1 MKPADLVKR
10 VDELIEMSRLV
21 LATQHSEYAN
31 PYTIHRV
38 KTAPMAGFRS
48 ACLSFIDRVYGAKH
62 PHFIEFTQEAKS
74 DYVNDAERGAAI
86 LSAIRSEIAGGWLFT
101 MKGLVAAELFSDFIE
116 MAEHL
121 LESGYKDA
129 AAVMAG
135 SVLEEHLR
143 QLCHKS
149 GIAVE
154 EVQSGR
160 VIPFKADT
168 LNAVLYKADVY
179 TKLDQKA
186 IVAWLDLRNHAAHG
200 KCENYNDN
208 QVKQLIG
215 GVTEFIARVPM

>member
-1 MKPADLVKR
+1 
-10 VDELIEMSRLV
+10 
-21 LATQHSEYAN
+21 
-31 PYTIHRV
+31 
-38 KTAPMAGFRS
+38 
-48 ACLSFIDRVYGAKH
+48 
-62 PHFIEFTQEAKS
+62 
-74 DYVNDAERGAAI
+74 
-86 LSAIRSEIAGGWLFT
+86 
-101 MKGLVAAELFSDFIE
+101 
-116 MAEHL
+116 
-121 LESGYKDA
+121 
-129 AAVMAG
+129 MAG